1 VSFLAKIA
9 QDQSFQVSYKEF
21 VDERK
26 GQFGCLAKLNTGPQV
41 GVCYGAG
48 EDQEVAR
55 EEAARSALN
64 YLRVITTN

>member
-1 VSFLAKIA
+1 MKWMIYMYIIINTQNRSL
-9 QDQSFQVSYKEF
+9 
-21 VDERK
+21 
-26 GQFGCLAKLNTGPQV
+26 KLHCQV

>member
-1 VSFLAKIA
+1 MIILGEKK
-9 QDQSFQVSYKEF
+9 QK
-21 VDERK
+21 RK
-26 GQFGCLAKLNTGPQV
+26 GDPQV

-48 EDQEVAR
+48 QDQVVAR

>member
-1 VSFLAKIA
+1 MSESPDVLAP
-9 QDQSFQVSYKEF
+9 
-21 VDERK
+21 
-26 GQFGCLAKLNTGPQV
+26 LAVNSTEDYFFYAETKRNPQV

-48 EDQEVAR
+48 QDQVVAR

>member
-1 VSFLAKIA
+1 MNL
-9 QDQSFQVSYKEF
+9 
-21 VDERK
+21 RK
-26 GQFGCLAKLNTGPQV
+26 LESMTVQV

-48 EDQEVAR
+48 QDQLVAR

>member
-1 VSFLAKIA
+1 MIFFYFDDFFWWEKK
-9 QDQSFQVSYKEF
+9 QK
-21 VDERK
+21 RK
-26 GQFGCLAKLNTGPQV
+26 GDPQV

-48 EDQEVAR
+48 QDQIVAR